1 MRSFRSLTSLT
12 LSMLLL
18 NACEVGPDYK
28 RPKIDMPDLDTKEE
42 ISQFVSEKWWD
53 VFQDATLS
61 HLEELALKRNADL
74 RQAIANIDEARAA
87 AGIASSDLLPTLGM
101 KGDGGKNYA
110 SARGKSY
117 VPGLSSKRSAIDY
130 TSAATVCYELDFFGK
145 YRRANEAARA
155 VLLST
160 RAARET
166 VLLTVTA
173 DVAKSYF
180 LLRSL
185 DAKLAIARR
194 TLKTRQE
201 SHQVYKS
208 RFLNG
213 YCTELDYLRIES
225 DMLSVNTTVINLEC
239 ELAKAETS
247 MSVLIGSSPR
257 EMISRATA
265 KDKAIE
271 RLQIPSSVPTG
282 IPSDILARRPDIL
295 RAEAQLIAANAKIG
309 EARAAHFPSISL
321 TGIFGFESNSL
332 ASLFDTGSNMWNF
345 GGAVN
350 LPIFSGGKI
359 SSQEGVAKA
368 NYRKMLIAYE
378 KSIQTAFKE
387 TLDALVSNRK
397 NREIV
402 VSRTRQVDALKRSYH
417 IALKQKESGLIGLLD
432 LLDVERG
439 LLSAEMD
446 LVGALQNQLGATV
459 DLCKALGGGW
469 KMPTIRDRMA
479 KRRHRM
485 YRHS

>member
-1 MRSFRSLTSLT
+1 MLF
-12 LSMLLL
+12 LS
-18 NACEVGPDYK
+18 ACEVGPDYR

-53 VFQDATLS
+53 VFQDATLN

-74 RQAIANIDEARAA
+74 RQAVANIDEARAA
-87 AGIASSDLLPTLGM
+87 AGVASSNFLPALGA
-101 KGDGGKNYA
+101 KGEGGKSYA
-110 SARGKSY
+110 STRGKSY
-117 VPGLSSKRSAIDY
+117 VPGLSSKRSAVDY
-130 TSAATVCYELDFFGK
+130 LGTATASYELDFFGK

-155 VLLST
+155 ILLST
-160 RAARET
+160 RAAKET
-166 VLLTVTA
+166 VLLAVTA
-173 DVAKSYF
+173 DVARAYF

-185 DAKLAIARR
+185 DAKLAIAQR

-201 SHQVYKS
+201 SRQVYKS

-213 YCTELDYLRIES
+213 YCTEFDYLRIES
-225 DMLSVNTTVINLEC
+225 DMLSVNTTVINLEA

-247 MSVLIGSSPR
+247 MSMLIGASPR
-257 EMISRATA
+257 EMINRVTA

-271 RLQIPSSVPTG
+271 KLKVPSQAPTG

-295 RAEAQLIAANAKIG
+295 QAEAQLIAANAKIG

-321 TGIFGFESNSL
+321 TGIFGFESSSL
-332 ASLFDTGSNMWNF
+332 TNLFSAGSDMWSF
-345 GGAVN
+345 GGGVN

-359 SSQEGVAKA
+359 SSLEDAAKA
-368 NYRKMLIAYE
+368 EYKKMLIAYE

-402 VSRTRQVDALKRSYH
+402 VSRTSQVNALKKSYH

-439 LLSAEMD
+439 LLSAEME
-446 LVGALQNQLGATV
+446 LVEALQNQLNATV

-469 KMPTIRDRMA
+469 QISQIRRRINKKYHKM
-479 KRRHRM
+479 
-485 YRHS
+485 RHS

>member
-1 MRSFRSLTSLT
+1 MPKRSLRNLASVT
-12 LSMLLL
+12 LSVLLL
-18 NACEVGPDYK
+18 SGCEIGPDYK
-28 RPKIDMPDLDTKEE
+28 RPKIDMPDLSAKEE
-42 ISQFVSEKWWD
+42 VSQFISKKWWN
-53 VFQDATLS
+53 VFEDSALN

-74 RQAIANIDEARAA
+74 RQAIANVDEARAA
-87 AGIASSDLLPTLGM
+87 VGISSADLLPTLGV
-101 KGDGGKNYA
+101 KGEGVKNYI

-117 VPGLSSKRSAIDY
+117 MPGVSSKRNAVDYLGAASA
-130 TSAATVCYELDFFGK
+130 SYELDFFGK
-145 YRRANEAARA
+145 YRRADEVVRA
-155 VLLST
+155 ILLST

-166 VLLTVTA
+166 VLLAVTA
-173 DVAKSYF
+173 DVAKVYF

-185 DAKLAIARR
+185 DAKLAIAKR

-201 SHQVYKS
+201 SNQVYKS

-225 DMLSVNTTVINLEC
+225 DMLSVNTTVINLES
-239 ELAKAETS
+239 EVARAETLL
-247 MSVLIGSSPR
+247 SVLIGSSPK
-257 EMISRATA
+257 EMINRATS

-271 RLQIPSSVPTG
+271 KLNIPSSVPTG

-295 RAEAQLIAANAKIG
+295 QAEAQLIAANAKIG

-332 ASLFDTGSNMWNF
+332 ASLFDTGSSMWNF
-345 GGAVN
+345 VGGIS
-350 LPIFSGGKI
+350 LPIFAGGRI
-359 SSQEGVAKA
+359 ASLEGVAKA
-368 NYRKMLIAYE
+368 RYRKMLVAYE

-387 TLDALVSNRK
+387 TLDALISNRK

-402 VSRTRQVDALKRSYH
+402 VSRTRQVDALKKSYR

-439 LLSAEMD
+439 LLSAEME
-446 LVGALQNQLGATV
+446 LVGALQNQLNATV

-469 KMPTIRDRMA
+469 KMP
-479 KRRHRM
+479 
-485 YRHS
+485 